1 MPRQRL
7 RQSHLTEPEIRALE
21 AAERGEL
28 YQTTGRQGA
37 LICATV
43 GSRALH
49 NVRRSGFI
57 EKGVV
62 CDGKHVME
70 LTARGREE
78 LNIARSDRPCAPP
91 SRIGSSRRPGA
102 NRGVAQRADR
112 TARRR
117 PSLQGGDQT

>member
-1 MPRQRL
+1 MSRQRL

-43 GSRALH
+43 GARALH

-62 CDGKHVME
+62 LDGKHVME

-78 LNIARSDRPCAPP
+78 LNIARSDRLCSPP
-91 SRIGSSRRPGA
+91 ARIGSSRRFGSSHDLAQCA
-102 NRGVAQRADR
+102 NR
-112 TARRR
+112 TARKRL
-117 PSLQGGDQT
+117 SLQGRDQA